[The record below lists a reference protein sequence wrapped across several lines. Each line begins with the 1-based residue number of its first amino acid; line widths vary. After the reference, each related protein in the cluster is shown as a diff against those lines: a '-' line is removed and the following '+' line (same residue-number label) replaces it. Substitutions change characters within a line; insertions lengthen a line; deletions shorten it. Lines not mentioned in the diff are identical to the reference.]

1 MAAIYLS
8 EPKKKAATEGAKLVF
23 EDEASFRQDATL
35 YRTWS
40 RRGHTPLIP
49 VTGERKSVKI
59 FAAVEVYS
67 GEFVYRPDEV
77 FNGETYLDFLDG
89 QLARRYYRR
98 GQRVIYIQDNAPYH
112 KEERVWEWFA
122 ANDKWL
128 EVHLLPAYSPEL
140 NAAEPI
146 WHHTRVH
153 ATHNRSFKNVQ
164 EILDSLQKT
173 FRSIQ
178 RQPEQILGYLRPFQ

>member
-89 QLARRYYRR
+89 HWLDATTDA
-98 GQRVIYIQDNAPYH
+98 DN
-112 KEERVWEWFA
+112 
-122 ANDKWL
+122 
-128 EVHLLPAYSPEL
+128 
-140 NAAEPI
+140 
-146 WHHTRVH
+146 
-153 ATHNRSFKNVQ
+153 
-164 EILDSLQKT
+164 
-173 FRSIQ
+173 
-178 RQPEQILGYLRPFQ
+178 G